1 MANEHIFDHRAGN
14 YSQGRPGYADGVTRL
29 IFDRLLVP
37 GGTVVDVGSGTGIF
51 ARIFLERGV
60 RVVCIEPNAGMRAQ
74 ADELFRGDPNY
85 VSVAAS
91 AEATGLPDGSVDL
104 MTAASAYHWFDPD
117 AFAAECRRVLRP
129 DGVFLA
135 VMNCRDY
142 RDPFTLRQHELCR
155 RFCPGFSSLRHGM
168 ETSEPRLRRLFGDSF
183 RQELFDFPLTY
194 QKERFVARSLSS
206 SYAPD
211 PDTPAAAEYAA
222 ALRTLMDEFAPGSE
236 RITVPNLTAAYWGR
250 PQL

>member
-60 RVVCIEPNAGMRAQ
+60 RVVCVEPNAGMRAQ

-91 AEATGLPDGSVDL
+91 AEATGLPDGCVDL

-129 DGVFLA
+129 EGRLIKVYPGSGYLRELRAARNMQPYAEGQVEDYLKEKAQVLSEA
-135 VMNCRDY
+135 RVTYTLPVTAALWRDFVWMTPLNQ
-142 RDPFTLRQHELCR
+142 DL
-155 RFCPGFSSLRHGM
+155 
-168 ETSEPRLRRLFGDSF
+168 SE
-183 RQELFDFPLTY
+183 EE
-194 QKERFVARSLSS
+194 KERLALLPAETVTVDLHVAAVKLNGQ
-206 SYAPD
+206 D
-211 PDTPAAAEYAA
+211 
-222 ALRTLMDEFAPGSE
+222 
-236 RITVPNLTAAYWGR
+236 
-250 PQL
+250 